1 MAFSGR
7 LDDGEEVIL
16 AVRPHWWCFAP
27 TAAILAAALILAV
40 ASATYGVPEPVQLL
54 VVLLTLVALG
64 RFVARYA
71 RWATTRFVVTS
82 ERIVH
87 RRGVVARRGTEIPLR
102 QVRGASCRQSL
113 GERVLR
119 CGEVVIDVVETG
131 EQRFGRLPRPSLL
144 GDEIRAAVHAHRQR
158 WAGGWSHPLSM
169 VDQLER
175 LDELC
180 RRGVLSR
187 AEFDR
192 KKEQL
197 LERM

>member
-27 TAAILAAALILAV
+27 TAAVLAAALILAV
-40 ASATYGVPEPVQLL
+40 ASATYGFPEPVQLL

-82 ERIVH
+82 ERVIH
-87 RRGVVARRGTEIPLR
+87 RRGVVVRRGTEVPLR
-102 QVRGASCRQSL
+102 QVRRVSCRRSL

-131 EQRFGRLPRPSLL
+131 EQRFARLPRPSLL
-144 GDEIRAAVHAHRQR
+144 GDEIRAAVHAHGQR
-158 WAGGWSHPLSM
+158 PAGGWSHPLST